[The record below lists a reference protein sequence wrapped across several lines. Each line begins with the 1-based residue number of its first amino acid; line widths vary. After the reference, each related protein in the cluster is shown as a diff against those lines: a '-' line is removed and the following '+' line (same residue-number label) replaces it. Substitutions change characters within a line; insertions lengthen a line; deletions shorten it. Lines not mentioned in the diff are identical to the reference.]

1 MNFVDQLH
9 LQITP
14 PTYHSK
20 SARHGIHTTRNLPII
35 RSALIHRSAPENNPT
50 MTTQFHL
57 PSPTPSQSPT
67 STPQHSFSPA
77 NIDSDSDES
86 SLPYPPELQRS
97 AFLAEDFDP
106 QTYLATLRNR
116 HQTLED
122 LRSDL
127 RQRSQLLNK
136 ELLDLVNGNYE
147 EFLSLGAGL
156 KGGEEMVEGV
166 RVGVLGFG
174 REVEGLRGVVG
185 ERQGEVLGLVGERM
199 GFRGEVGFGRGVLEL
214 VERVEELEGDGV
226 GGEDVDEEDEDEEE
240 GCAATVLAKKL
251 RRRTGGYELII
262 RLRDRICASHATS
275 AEHPLIV
282 SLRPRIVEL
291 RRLLL
296 LDLSSALRQAK
307 TMDDSSAVLEIMSCF
322 SLLGAHTGR
331 ARDVGNG

>member
-1 MNFVDQLH
+1 
-9 LQITP
+9 
-14 PTYHSK
+14 
-20 SARHGIHTTRNLPII
+20 
-35 RSALIHRSAPENNPT
+35 

-57 PSPTPSQSPT
+57 PSASASPSQSPT

-156 KGGEEMVEGV
+156 KGGEAMVEGV

-174 REVEGLRGVVG
+174 REVEGVQRAVRERRGVV
-185 ERQGEVLGLVGERM
+185 EGLVEER
-199 GFRGEVGFGRGVLEL
+199 RGLRREVGFGRGVLEL
-214 VERVEELEGDGV
+214 VERVEELEGED
-226 GGEDVDEEDEDEEE
+226 GEDVDEEDDGEEEE
-240 GCAATVLAKKL
+240 GGQMTLLAKKL
-251 RRRTGGYELII
+251 RRRTGEYELII
-262 RLRDRICASHATS
+262 RLRDRICASHATA

-296 LDLSSALRQAK
+296 LDLSAALRQAK
-307 TMDDSSAVLEIMSCF
+307 TMDDSSAVLEIMACF

-331 ARDVGNG
+331 ARIVGNG